1 MTTAIAEKATV
12 APWGIEIV
20 HPRNADVLVQGIPNC
35 RLRSS
40 VNQVKDVFTL
50 NPETK
55 EQEITT
61 APAHL
66 IVGLPSNIPGQ
77 QLHIDPANGT
87 WKISDPITKD
97 EPKLERI
104 RKAVQIH
111 TNMSVSDKLRGVA
124 MRKGNL
130 GKDQMK
136 TLLRELFSLV
146 ELGHA
151 KVVNGMK
158 PDLDDIDDMPGD
170 YLTNPL
176 NRTKW
181 HQPKHE
187 KDIDAWADTLN
198 RVDKPSR
205 Q

>member
-1 MTTAIAEKATV
+1 MATAIAEKVSV
-12 APWGIEIV
+12 APWGIEIE

-40 VNQVKDVFTL
+40 VKQVKDVFTQ

-55 EQEITT
+55 EQEITS
-61 APAHL
+61 APAHR
-66 IVGLPSNIPGQ
+66 IPGLPSNIPGQ

-87 WKISDPITKD
+87 WKIFDPITKD

-104 RKAVQIH
+104 RKAVQTH
-111 TNMSVSDKLRGVA
+111 TDMSVSDKLRGVA
-124 MRKGNL
+124 MRKGKL

-136 TLLRELFSLV
+136 TLLRELLSLV
-146 ELGHA
+146 ESGYA

-158 PDLDDIDDMPGD
+158 PDLEDIDNMPGD

-181 HQPKHE
+181 HQPLHE
-187 KDIDAWADTLN
+187 KDLDGWADTLN

-205 Q
+205 K